1 MSINSKQKGKR
12 GELELANYLK
22 TKGLSARRGQQYSG
36 SPDSPDVICTD
47 WPDIHIEVK
56 RSEKLNIENA
66 LQQSITDSGDN
77 QIPIVVHRRN
87 RENWK
92 VTLSL
97 DDFIDIMSKS
107 REI

>member
-1 MSINSKQKGKR
+1 MSVNSKQKGKR

-66 LQQSITDSGDN
+66 LQQSIADSGDN

-97 DDFIDIMSKS
+97 DDFIDIISKS

>member
-97 DDFIDIMSKS
+97 DDFIDLLPRK
-107 REI
+107 R